1 MSQRDVR
8 QPALGALL
16 IGLGVFAS
24 LLAASL
30 SGAAGFT
37 KGREIAPF
45 PTEFVPGDYIWH
57 PEISPAG
64 PVVILVSLPDQVLYV
79 FRNGV
84 RIGRSTVSTGKKGHR
99 TPTGVFT
106 VLQKKVD
113 HESSIYK
120 GAKMPHM
127 QRLTWGGIAMHAGR
141 LPGYPASHGC
151 VRMPV
156 DFAEKL
162 YPVTGTGT
170 TVIIADNE
178 SGPDTTTKPGLIFA
192 GSRIETAPAGSPTGT
207 IVWQPDKA
215 PEGPVSVILSAADG
229 AAYVFRNGV
238 EIGRAP
244 VGGLERISGSYAF
257 SALATEDSRGRRN
270 WLSIVSVGGA
280 APNLE
285 ELASRIAVDPEF
297 LANARALITPGTS
310 LIVTDA
316 PAGADTRSSSDFNIL
331 PTSRTQQATPHAV
344 GRRQRLAQRK

>member
-1 MSQRDVR
+1 MSQGDVR
-8 QPALGALL
+8 RTALVALL
-16 IGLGVFAS
+16 IGVGVFAS
-24 LLAASL
+24 LLAASF

-127 QRLTWGGIAMHAGR
+127 QRLTWGGIAVHAGR

-162 YPVTGTGT
+162 YSVTSIGT

-178 SGPDTTTKPGLIFA
+178 SGPDTTTKPGLLFA
-192 GSRIETAPAGSPTGT
+192 GNRSGTAPAGGM
-207 IVWQPDKA
+207 VWQPDKA

-257 SALATEDSRGRRN
+257 SALATEDSSGRRN
-270 WLSIVSVGGA
+270 WLSIASVGGG
-280 APNLE
+280 APNVT
-285 ELASRIAVDPEF
+285 ELAGRIAVDPEF

-316 PAGADTRSSSDFNIL
+316 PAGADTRSGSDFNIL
-331 PTSRTQQATPHAV
+331 TTSRTQQATPHAF